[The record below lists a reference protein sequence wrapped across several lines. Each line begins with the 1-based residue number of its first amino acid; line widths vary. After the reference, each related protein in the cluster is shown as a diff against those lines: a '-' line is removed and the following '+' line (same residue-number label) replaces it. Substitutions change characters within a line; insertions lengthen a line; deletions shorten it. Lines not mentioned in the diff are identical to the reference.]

1 MHYAATIFLSS
12 FLLFLVQP
20 LIARLI
26 LPWFGGSAAVW
37 TTCMLFFQI
46 LLLGGYAYAHFLIQK
61 VGGKYRQAAI
71 HTILLAAAAATLPIL
86 PAEWLKPHG
95 AEEPISRI
103 LLLLGA
109 TVGLPYF
116 LLASTS
122 PLVQAWFARA
132 RPAANPYRLFAMSN
146 LASLGALVGYPFVV
160 EPIFSAH
167 EQVTIWSWL
176 FAAFAVLCA
185 SLAWVS
191 STAKFSRIEVQQA
204 TEESRPYWLWLGLS
218 ATGSVLLLAV
228 TNHLTQ
234 NVAAVPLLWLAP
246 LVLYLLSFILTFEG
260 GAWYQPRRLWIVLI
274 VALGAMGWLLADS
287 RLTFM
292 LGLQLAVYL
301 AGLLVGCVFCHGEL
315 YRTRPATAGLTAF
328 YLTISA
334 GGALGGLLVAVV
346 APLLFDAYYELGI
359 GLVAL
364 GLLGALRFA
373 PLGPAPRY
381 ASLAALLAVAAC
393 AMYEAVD
400 YRKDVRF
407 SARNFYGVLRVKE
420 YGHPGED
427 RYLRRLVHGAIMH
440 GEQYQSTRWH
450 RFITSYYTE
459 HSGIGAAIQSKQR
472 GGPIRVGVIGL
483 GAGTIA
489 AYGRK
494 GDTYR
499 FYDINPE
506 VLSVAKSEFTF
517 LSDCP
522 AQVDVVVGDA
532 RLSLESE
539 PPQQFDVLAVDAFS
553 GDAIPVHL
561 ITREALVVFLR
572 QVKPD
577 GIVAFHLSNRFL
589 RLIPVVARLAKEQGV
604 QATLVSDDPDD
615 DDDVLRSRSDWVLV
629 SKSAAVLA
637 APDIVSAG
645 GEPAEDEEEWRT
657 WTDDYSN
664 LVQILK
670 RD

>member
-1 MHYAATIFLSS
+1 VHYAATIFLSS

-46 LLLGGYAYAHFLIQK
+46 LLVAGYAYAHLLIKTTKKASFLIHL
-61 VGGKYRQAAI
+61 V
-71 HTILLAAAAATLPIL
+71 LLAAAVATLPIL
-86 PAEWLKPHG
+86 PAESWKPQG
-95 AEEPISRI
+95 GDDPTARI

-132 RPAANPYRLFAMSN
+132 RPGANPYRLFAMSN

-160 EPIFSAH
+160 EPVFSAH

-176 FAAFAVLCA
+176 FGAFALLCG

-191 STAKFSRIEVQQA
+191 SRNASSLAE
-204 TEESRPYWLWLGLS
+204 TEGSAEARPYWLWLALS

-260 GAWYQPRRLWIVLI
+260 GAWYQPRRLWVVLL
-274 VALGAMGWLLADS
+274 VALGGMAWLLADS
-287 RLTFM
+287 RFQFE
-292 LGLQLAVYL
+292 LGLQLGVYL
-301 AGLLVGCVFCHGEL
+301 AGLLIACLFCHGEL
-315 YRTRPATAGLTAF
+315 YRTRPAAAGLTAF

-334 GGALGGLLVAVV
+334 GGALGGVLVAVV
-346 APLLFDAYYELGI
+346 APLVFDAYYELGL
-359 GLVAL
+359 GLVMAAAL
-364 GLLGALRFA
+364 AALRFA
-373 PLGPAPRY
+373 PLGPWARY
-381 ASLAALLAVAAC
+381 ASLAALLGVAGC
-393 AMYEAVD
+393 AMYEAID
-400 YRKDVRF
+400 YREDVRL
-407 SARNFYGVLRVKE
+407 SERNFYGVLRVKE
-420 YGHPGED
+420 YGRPGEE

-440 GEQYQSTRWH
+440 GEQYQSERWR
-450 RFITSYYTE
+450 RFLTSYYTE
-459 HSGIGAAIQSKQR
+459 YSGIGAAIRSKER
-472 GGPIRVGVIGL
+472 TGPIRVGVIGL

-494 GDTYR
+494 GDVYR
-499 FYDINPE
+499 FYDINPA
-506 VLSVAKSEFTF
+506 VVGVAKREFTF
-517 LSDCP
+517 LGDSE
-522 AQVDVVVGDA
+522 AEIQVALGDA
-532 RLSLESE
+532 RLSLERE
-539 PPQQFDVLAVDAFS
+539 APQNFDVLAVDAFS

-561 ITREALVVFLR
+561 ITREALAVFLR

-589 RLIPVVARLAKEQGV
+589 QLIPVVARLAKEQGV

-615 DDDVLRSRSDWVLV
+615 DDDSLRSRSDWVLV
-629 SKSAAVLA
+629 SKSRAALT
-637 APDIVSAG
+637 APQIVSAG
-645 GEPAEDEEEWRT
+645 GEPAEDEKGWRT

-670 RD
+670 